1 MRGARRAQQATVRLK
16 VEVELDGVHDVAIDD
31 RARWAVS
38 ALVACSVS
46 GEEADMVTLSDDD
59 DSDGGSNAKLLAC
72 LCRNCTWLVDRR
84 VWPPVAHTL
93 DTRKLCKKKRY
104 WLVVRG
110 AHAGQVDAPM
120 SRTCLNCPSDTP
132 SGQNEYRYM
141 RSQLGVHTSEEDDPL
156 GISI

>member
-93 DTRKLCKKKRY
+93 DTRKLCKKKKTL
-104 WLVVRG
+104 LV
-110 AHAGQVDAPM
+110 
-120 SRTCLNCPSDTP
+120 SRPW
-132 SGQNEYRYM
+132 
-141 RSQLGVHTSEEDDPL
+141 RSCGTGRRTDVEDLLELSLGYAVWTE
-156 GISI
+156 